1 MCYIIYQ
8 LFVLYYS
15 LISLATPK
23 ITFVNIK
30 LFAIISL
37 KKYAANEIPGI
48 KKEEAPCKT
57 FIYRKTS
64 VILYR

>member
-30 LFAIISL
+30 LFAIISF

-48 KKEEAPCKT
+48 KKEEVPCKT
-57 FIYRKTS
+57 FICRKTS
-64 VILYR
+64 VILYG